1 MNPNYNIML
10 DSYVTKCKTTY
21 EEYKQVLILLITYT
35 SINNKGRL
43 VYYEGSLIKKLE
55 EQGYTQEQI
64 HLESTGKDFR
74 RYFNSII
81 DLIINL
87 NNEEELKKRK
97 INTYK
102 KYTY

>member
-21 EEYKQVLILLITYT
+21 EEYKRVLILLITYT

-55 EQGYTQEQI
+55 E
-64 HLESTGKDFR
+64 KR
-74 RYFNSII
+74 KK
-81 DLIINL
+81 
-87 NNEEELKKRK
+87 NNEEMKQLNNFKVLNTEFRWVCKKVGE
-97 INTYK
+97 K
-102 KYTY
+102 KKK

>member
-21 EEYKQVLILLITYT
+21 EEYKRVLILLITYT

-55 EQGYTQEQI
+55 EKRKAFNEAMEQ
-64 HLESTGKDFR
+64 
-74 RYFNSII
+74 
-81 DLIINL
+81 L
-87 NNEEELKKRK
+87 NNFKVLNSEFIDDCVKR
-97 INTYK
+97 
-102 KYTY
+102 

>member
-35 SINNKGRL
+35 RINNKGRL

-55 EQGYTQEQI
+55 EKRKAFNEAMEQ
-64 HLESTGKDFR
+64 
-74 RYFNSII
+74 
-81 DLIINL
+81 L
-87 NNEEELKKRK
+87 NNFKELNSEFIDDCVKR
-97 INTYK
+97 
-102 KYTY
+102 